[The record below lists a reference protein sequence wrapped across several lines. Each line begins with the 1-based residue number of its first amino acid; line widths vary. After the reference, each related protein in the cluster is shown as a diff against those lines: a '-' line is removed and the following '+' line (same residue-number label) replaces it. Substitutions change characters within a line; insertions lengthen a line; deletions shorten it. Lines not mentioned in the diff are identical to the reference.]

1 MDEGNKGHSSACTLM
16 IKLPPVQEM
25 KPRDSDNMEH
35 NNYLSTSVANQMPQ
49 TNPEIICITCEAP
62 VTQDDAIKCGI
73 CQEIRH
79 RRCDFDLDDD
89 ATPPGNYV
97 CDTCI
102 LFAGENPDI
111 DPVNVRETELKKRE
125 ETLLRKEAELNKRE
139 FEIQEGISH
148 VATLKSF
155 VSQLEKK
162 VEAIQEENCRL
173 RVQIHDLTQTTAG
186 EDQSMAADTG
196 AAIIPQLMASV
207 ASLTSCV
214 SSINLRLDKIEA
226 TLQGEQPRKNPNQ
239 DNTQLMSSI
248 ESLNSAVSTIN
259 LRLGRIDSPRSDKRE
274 TLDQSLHVV
283 HQKQRSPPKKKPAQ
297 KVGTVSVNRNSPP
310 LNKLN
315 EIHGDA
321 VIQGITIYRTGYNPA
336 GIESNQTNKQGNA
349 DNKIIQNYEI
359 PDQSKKHNSS
369 KAKEQEMG
377 PNCDRSFKSKTYY
390 NSKALQKDQT
400 NRDLKGKQQDEVQL
414 GGDPSSSHCKNETI
428 FVNDLI
434 VFSDSEDQEEEIQN
448 MNPFLWKGGFVSD

>member
-1 MDEGNKGHSSACTLM
+1 
-16 IKLPPVQEM
+16 
-25 KPRDSDNMEH
+25 
-35 NNYLSTSVANQMPQ
+35 
-49 TNPEIICITCEAP
+49 
-62 VTQDDAIKCGI
+62 
-73 CQEIRH
+73 
-79 RRCDFDLDDD
+79 
-89 ATPPGNYV
+89 
-97 CDTCI
+97 
-102 LFAGENPDI
+102 
-111 DPVNVRETELKKRE
+111 
-125 ETLLRKEAELNKRE
+125 
-139 FEIQEGISH
+139 
-148 VATLKSF
+148 
-155 VSQLEKK
+155 
-162 VEAIQEENCRL
+162 
-173 RVQIHDLTQTTAG
+173 
-186 EDQSMAADTG
+186 MAADTG

-207 ASLTSCV
+207 ASLISCV

-226 TLQGEQPRKNPNQ
+226 TLQGEQPRKKPNQ

-248 ESLNSAVSTIN
+248 ESLNNAVSTIN

-315 EIHGDA
+315 EIRGDA

-377 PNCDRSFKSKTYY
+377 PNRDRSFKSKTYY

-414 GGDPSSSHCKNETI
+414 GGDPSSSHCPNETI